1 MKRRSREEWQQLIQ
15 QQQESGLKASEFCK
29 QHGLCEKYFSTVKY
43 KLKKQSPEQS
53 PFQSI
58 GIVTSSANI
67 ERKRP
72 FLSVLAPLRFFR
84 IFKNNVLHVPWQ

>member
-67 ERKRP
+67 ELRLGALTMSIPSGVDAKW
-72 FLSVLAPLRFFR
+72 LAELAT
-84 IFKNNVLHVPWQ
+84 KLTA